1 MCALNVV
8 KGMELSMEKY
18 KIKNGNILL
27 FTLLILLYLE
37 IVFRLLTKGV
47 VFDISLLYV
56 FLYTVFTTLLVYFLV
71 TWGSNRVNKVIYYV
85 TIFGITFIYGLQL
98 CIYKMFGF
106 YFDLSLLWA
115 TDQVMSF
122 AGDGLTLILEN
133 ILEILLLFLPFIV
146 LLILNKKLVISKR
159 NGKEHIG
166 LLAGSIFVYILFI
179 GSFYLNG
186 NAINSARDLYFNV
199 SNNELNIRKFG
210 VLNAFRI
217 DIKRTIFGF
226 EGKLNITD
234 DYVDQDVD
242 KDDPDEEDNEDKE
255 PEYGYHRL
263 DVDFD
268 SLIANESNSTVRMM
282 HEYFKQ
288 ESGTLENEYTNYFKG
303 KNLILFMA
311 ESFNEIAVREDV
323 TPTLYQLVNSGFK
336 FNNFYTPTISSTIG
350 GEFQELTGLVAAS
363 GFLSS
368 WKSGENAYPFGIA
381 TAFQKMG
388 YNTYAYHNHTYTFQ
402 SRNKYLAALGFDNFL
417 GCRNGLEKRINCN
430 QWPESDVEMIKA
442 TVSDYINQDEPFMV
456 YYATVSGHGD
466 YGLDSNAMSYKH
478 KDDVAG
484 LNYSEKPLSYLAAQI
499 ELDRA
504 LALLIEKLDE
514 AGELEDTVIA
524 LVGDHYPYYLS
535 LDEVNELAS
544 YEKDSVV
551 EVNRSNFILWN
562 SEMET
567 VNVDKV
573 GSQIDVLPTIYNLFG
588 VEYDS
593 RLIIGKDILSTEP
606 GVAIFGNSSW
616 VSDKGTYYA
625 SSGKFV
631 SRDGSSVDSDY
642 VRTMNNVVS
651 NKILI
656 SRYIMENDY
665 YRKVLGE

>member
-1 MCALNVV
+1 MKKYNLNNFC
-8 KGMELSMEKY
+8 LF
-18 KIKNGNILL
+18 LL
-27 FTLLILLYLE
+27 TLLILTYLE
-37 IVFRLLTKGV
+37 IVFKILTKTV
-47 VFDISLLYV
+47 VFNISLLYI
-56 FLYTVFTTLLVYFLV
+56 FLYTVFTALLVYFVV
-71 TWGSNRVNKVIYYV
+71 TWGSNRVNKIIYYV
-85 TIFGITFIYGLQL
+85 LIFMITCIYAVQL
-98 CIYKMFGF
+98 CVFKMFGF

-115 TDQVMSF
+115 TDQVMDF
-122 AGDGLTLILEN
+122 AGDGFMLILEN
-133 ILEILLLFLPFIV
+133 ILGILFLFLPFIL
-146 LLILNKKLVISKR
+146 LLIFNRKLVINKQEL
-159 NGKEHIG
+159 KIHIG
-166 LLAGSIFVYILFI
+166 LLSGGIFVYILFI
-179 GSFYLNG
+179 ASLCLNDG
-186 NAINSARDLYFNV
+186 TINSARDLYFTIH
-199 SNNELNIRKFG
+199 NNELNIRKFG

-234 DYVDQDVD
+234 DDVDQNVDENVD
-242 KDDPDEEDNEDKE
+242 KDTDQDDSDEENNEDKE
-255 PEYGYHRL
+255 PEYGYHHL
-263 DVDFD
+263 DIDFD
-268 SLIANESNSTVRMM
+268 SLISEESNSTIRMM

-288 ESGTLENEYTNYFKG
+288 DSGTLENEYTNYFKG

-381 TAFQKMG
+381 TVFQEMG

-417 GCRNGLEKRINCN
+417 GCRNGLEKRMNCN
-430 QWPESDVEMIKA
+430 KWPESDVEMIEA
-442 TVSDYINQDEPFMV
+442 TVSDYLGKDKPFMV

-466 YGLDSNAMSYKH
+466 YGVDSNAMSYKH
-478 KDDVAG
+478 RDDVAG

-567 VNVDKV
+567 VSVDKV

-593 RLIIGKDILSTEP
+593 RLIVGKDILSTEP
-606 GVAIFGNSSW
+606 
-616 VSDKGTYYA
+616 
-625 SSGKFV
+625 
-631 SRDGSSVDSDY
+631 
-642 VRTMNNVVS
+642 
-651 NKILI
+651 
-656 SRYIMENDY
+656 
-665 YRKVLGE
+665 